1 MKYSITLEKIVAKD
15 KRLKSYEPDS
25 DGHWIYLE
33 DGYVSGYETSCL
45 REGTVTE
52 MIDAI
57 YCVGWD
63 PEFCRNCL
71 GQNI

>member
-33 DGYVSGYETSCL
+33 DGYVSGYETS
-45 REGTVTE
+45 
-52 MIDAI
+52 
-57 YCVGWD
+57 
-63 PEFCRNCL
+63 
-71 GQNI
+71 

>member
-33 DGYVSGYETSCL
+33 DGYVSGL
-45 REGTVTE
+45 
-52 MIDAI
+52 
-57 YCVGWD
+57 
-63 PEFCRNCL
+63 
-71 GQNI
+71 